1 MKTRRWIATCVV
13 ALLGVTA
20 VLAKDIRVVVFK
32 VAQMHCEK
40 CEKKVKDN
48 MRFEKGLKDLSTEV
62 KTKTVTI
69 TYDADK
75 TNVKNLQAGFKKF
88 NYEAE
93 FVKETKKDDKKAG
106 LSGSAAECIQKCIAE
121 RRICQEDRRVHYQ
134 EGSGQAGRYVQ
145 DRQGRVRQVLG

>member
-40 CEKKVKDN
+40 C
-48 MRFEKGLKDLSTEV
+48 
-62 KTKTVTI
+62 
-69 TYDADK
+69 
-75 TNVKNLQAGFKKF
+75 VKNLQAGFKKF

-93 FVKETKKDDKKAG
+93 FVKETKKDDKKAD
-106 LSGSAAECIQKCIAE
+106 KK
-121 RRICQEDRRVHYQ
+121 
-134 EGSGQAGRYVQ
+134 
-145 DRQGRVRQVLG
+145 

>member
-48 MRFEKGLKDLSTEV
+48 MRFEKDLSTEV

-93 FVKETKKDDKKAG
+93 FVKETKKDDKKAD
-106 LSGSAAECIQKCIAE
+106 KK
-121 RRICQEDRRVHYQ
+121 
-134 EGSGQAGRYVQ
+134 
-145 DRQGRVRQVLG
+145 

>member
-62 KTKTVTI
+62 KT
-69 TYDADK
+69 
-75 TNVKNLQAGFKKF
+75 NVKNLQAGFKKF

-93 FVKETKKDDKKAG
+93 FVKETKKDDKKAD
-106 LSGSAAECIQKCIAE
+106 KK
-121 RRICQEDRRVHYQ
+121 
-134 EGSGQAGRYVQ
+134 
-145 DRQGRVRQVLG
+145 